1 MSGLD
6 WLSIAG
12 GLIMLLGGA
21 ELLVRGASR
30 IAAALG
36 IPPVI
41 IGLTVVAFG
50 TSAPELAVSL
60 SGALHGDG
68 GNDISLGNV
77 VGSNIV
83 NILLILGLSA
93 AITPLAVTRRLVR
106 TDVPIMIG
114 LSALVWI
121 LGLNQRLGNL
131 EGWLLVTLLA
141 AYLASCFLRERR
153 EQPVADGAAVPPPR
167 QGMPLSVGLTLAGLG
182 LLIVGA
188 DLLVNGATSLARV
201 LGISELI
208 IGLTVVAGGTSLPEL
223 ATSLLAAI
231 RGERDIAVGN
241 IIGSNIFNMLA
252 VLGLAAVVAPG
263 GLAISPAALGV
274 DLPVMIAAA
283 LACLPIFF
291 SDYRISR
298 PEGILF
304 LFYYLL
310 YSLYLFL
317 ASTHH
322 DALPV
327 FNTVLWSVIV
337 PLTLVALITS
347 LLRSLRSKRGAGHPA

>member
-1 MSGLD
+1 MSELD
-6 WLSIAG
+6 WFRVVG
-12 GLIMLLGGA
+12 GLILLLGGA
-21 ELLVRGASR
+21 ELLVRGSSR
-30 IAAALG
+30 IAAVLG

-60 SGALHGDG
+60 SGALHGNG

-93 AITPLAVTRRLVR
+93 AITPLAVTRRLIR
-106 TDVPIMIG
+106 TDVPIMVG
-114 LSALVWI
+114 LSLLIWV
-121 LGLNQRLGNL
+121 LGLNQHLDTW
-131 EGWLLVTLLA
+131 EGWLLVILLA
-141 AYLASCFLRERR
+141 AYLASCFLRERH
-153 EQPVADGAAVPPPR
+153 EKPVADGAAVPPPR
-167 QGMPLSVGLTLAGLG
+167 QGILLNIVLTIAGLG

-188 DLLVNGATSLARV
+188 DLLVNGATSVARA

-223 ATSLLAAI
+223 ATSALAAV

-241 IIGSNIFNMLA
+241 IVGSNIFNILA
-252 VLGLAAVVAPG
+252 VLGFSAAIAPG

-283 LACLPIFF
+283 VACLPIFF

-310 YSLYLFL
+310 YILYLFL

-327 FNTVLWSVIV
+327 FNTILWFVVV
-337 PLTLVALITS
+337 PLTLLALATS
-347 LLRSLRSKRGAGHPA
+347 LIRSLMFHHREGHHR